1 MSSGSQARVRRVATL
16 GLLAGYATAL
26 NLLEAPLPRL
36 VPWAKPGLANSAALL
51 ALMIY
56 GLPQALGVAV
66 VRVVLSGLLLGH
78 LLTPG
83 WWMGA
88 AGALGAPLAMA
99 LCLRGSPPLGL
110 LSVSAV
116 GAVTSNALQLVVAS
130 LVLVESR
137 GLLVALPWM
146 VATALPAGALVA
158 WMTHAA
164 AARLPGWI
172 TRPEAAPGALP

>member
-1 MSSGSQARVRRVATL
+1 VATL

-56 GLPQALGVAV
+56 GLPQAIAVALI
-66 VRVVLSGLLLGH
+66 RILLAGLLLGH
-78 LLTPG
+78 LLSPG

-99 LCLRGSPPLGL
+99 VCLRASPPLGL

-116 GAVTSNALQLVVAS
+116 GAVTSNALQLAVAS
-130 LVLVESR
+130 FVLVESR

-146 VATALPAGALVA
+146 VVTALPAGAVVA

-164 AARLPGWI
+164 ASRLPPWL
-172 TRPEAAPGALP
+172 RDAAAPEGAGPRTAAPGGDS